1 MGSPPAER
9 VAGLSSASRRC
20 VEFDGIV
27 PVKVGMTRSDAE
39 AATGLHFIPTFNRPP
54 CGELVPSPGMGQA
67 TEDDYLPG
75 ASLMIVSAPGQNLLL
90 NGKIARV
97 DVLERGY
104 KTAAGIGIG
113 STEARIKSVYR
124 PFVRVAPN
132 VYNPRWHY
140 LIVRSPDP
148 VLSKYRIV

>member
-1 MGSPPAER
+1 
-9 VAGLSSASRRC
+9 
-20 VEFDGIV
+20 
-27 PVKVGMTRSDAE
+27 
-39 AATGLHFIPTFNRPP
+39 
-54 CGELVPSPGMGQA
+54 MGQA

-148 VLSKYRIV
+148 VLSKYRIVFETDGARVVSFRAGELPEVEFVEHCL